1 MFMVR
6 SIFIIKS
13 FFSKKANTIL
23 WKWKDY
29 NPLFVLMNISVG
41 FSEYSFSTTPFM
53 KANAMLWEIVGMFIS
68 KIEGREEEDTMYVNP
83 PSRAIRT

>member
-13 FFSKKANTIL
+13 FFPKKANIL

-41 FSEYSFSTTPFM
+41 LSEYFFSTPFM

-68 KIEGREEEDTMYVNP
+68 KIEGREKGT
-83 PSRAIRT
+83 